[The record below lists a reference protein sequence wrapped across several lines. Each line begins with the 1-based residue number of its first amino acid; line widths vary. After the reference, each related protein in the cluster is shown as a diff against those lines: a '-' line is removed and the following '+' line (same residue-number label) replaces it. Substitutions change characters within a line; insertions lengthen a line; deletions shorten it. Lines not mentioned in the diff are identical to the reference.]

1 MTSIAVARKSTPSP
15 FNERE
20 LMTMATKQRTS
31 VEKQDD
37 ESRRR
42 LNVNV
47 KESTYAKL
55 WLHAIKAHQQPGEF
69 LDDLI
74 EAHCKDWT
82 VSHGRGKAPSKSQ
95 EVSEGESPTSL
106 VMTSDRPDS
115 AESVSA
121 PTEKAA

>member
-1 MTSIAVARKSTPSP
+1 MTSIAVQRKSTPSP

-31 VEKQDD
+31 VESTDD

-55 WLHAIKAHQQPGEF
+55 WLNAIKAHQQPGEF

-74 EAHCKDWT
+74 ETHCKDWT
-82 VSHGRGKAPSKSQ
+82 ISHGRGKAPSKSK
-95 EVSEGESPTSL
+95 EVAEGESPASL
-106 VMTSDRPDS
+106 VMTSDRSDS